1 MPPMVS
7 VIVPTYNRPDMLG
20 DCLDSINGQTYSNLE
35 VLVVNDGGQEVEKI
49 ISNSNKGGNVR
60 YIRHLTNRGLA
71 AARNSGI
78 RAAKGKYIAYL
89 DDDDIYYPDHIETLV
104 EFLEQSH
111 YMVAYT
117 DAYRVHMEKED
128 DCYVEKKRDIP
139 YSY

>member
-35 VLVVNDGGQEVEKI
+35 VLVVNDGGQEVEEI

-60 YIRHLTNRGLA
+60 YIKHLANRGLA
-71 AARNSGI
+71 AARKSGI
-78 RAAKGKYIAYL
+78 RAAEGKYIAYL

-104 EFLEQSH
+104 GFLEKTGKK
-111 YMVAYT
+111 VAYSDSYQAFQQPEDGGYVTT
-117 DAYRVHMEKED
+117 DK
-128 DCYVEKKRDIP
+128 
-139 YSY
+139 